1 MVDSDPLVPFGENLR
16 LLRKKTGLNQE
27 QLATQAGLDR
37 TYVSGVERGER
48 NISLRNICR
57 IADALKVDPKVL
69 LDFEVST
76 AGCDLV

>member
-1 MVDSDPLVPFGENLR
+1 MTDSDPLVPFGENLR

-27 QLATQAGLDR
+27 QLALEAGLDR

-57 IADALKVDPKVL
+57 IADALQVNPKVL
-69 LDFEVST
+69 LDFEAST
-76 AGCDLV
+76 VRRDLV

>member
-1 MVDSDPLVPFGENLR
+1 MVDTDPLAPFGENLR

-37 TYVSGVERGER
+37 TYVSSVERGER

-57 IADALKVDPKVL
+57 IAEALKVNPKVL
-69 LDFEVST
+69 LDFKASSCGHDFV
-76 AGCDLV
+76 